1 MKIQALRNE
10 LELPYGGKEER
21 DSVFRVIFEHV
32 TGRDMRLSTVMGY
45 EPTVTEESCI
55 RDAIKRAMTG
65 EPVQYIVGKWSF
77 MGNEFVVNKDVLIP
91 RADTEILCEKAI
103 EFISDKK
110 GARVL
115 DLCCGSGCI
124 GISIAVVARDC
135 FVECCDISRGALE
148 VTRRNAELNGVDVK
162 VTESDLLNNCGEYQL
177 IVSNPPYIPTGVI
190 EGLET
195 NVRDHE
201 PMLALDGGADGLDFY
216 RRIAEDAVHHLVVG
230 GGLFLEIGYDQATAV
245 TNILAQQGYGDI
257 TVIKDYSGNDRVVT
271 SIRKEQ

>member
-10 LELPYGGKEER
+10 LELPYGSKEER

-45 EPTVTEESCI
+45 EPSATEKSCI

-103 EFISDKK
+103 EFISEKK

-124 GISIAVVARDC
+124 GISIAVAARDC

-148 VTRRNAELNGVDVK
+148 VTRQNAELNGVDVK
-162 VTESDLLNNCGEYQL
+162 VTESDLLTRCGEYQL

-216 RRIAEDAVHHLVVG
+216 RRIAEDAVHHLAVG

-245 TNILAQQGYGDI
+245 TDILAQQGYGDI